1 MVIFIKANATTCKSL
16 IALLPFYIFG
26 IVVFWVFDEQL
37 YTLVEIFVH
46 RNVDTYLWCIDIPAS
61 TFTSMN
67 SLSILFGGLILPWIW
82 KRVKLLDDDF
92 GRMIKFLFG
101 FIFQLLCFL
110 LFFIVAKNVSI
121 DLTT

>member
-1 MVIFIKANATTCKSL
+1 MVIFIKAGATTCKSL

-26 IVVFWVFDEQL
+26 IVFWVFDEQL

-67 SLSILFGGLILPWIW
+67 SLLILFGGLILPWI
-82 KRVKLLDDDF
+82 
-92 GRMIKFLFG
+92 GRE
-101 FIFQLLCFL
+101 
-110 LFFIVAKNVSI
+110 
-121 DLTT
+121 